1 MNLSLEPQ
9 EQTTV
14 GRRIMG
20 VLFYSPQATFA
31 DIGRQPRWLLPLAIV
46 SITSFLCSLASFPKL
61 KEFTLYTLELQAQTM
76 PELADAAAMD
86 IAVSGLVIFALIAGL
101 FSPAIMCLLYAGLLK
116 LFNLFAGEP
125 APFRQFF
132 AITVYSYFPIIFA
145 AVIATIM
152 ILMSPA
158 THLEEVSTSLYLLF
172 PPGSKG
178 FAANIARQIDPFFL
192 WSLVLMAL
200 GSSVISRAR
209 FKSYAIFLG
218 VLWLL
223 FAVGSAM
230 LGQGVSY

>member
-1 MNLSLEPQ
+1 
-9 EQTTV
+9 
-14 GRRIMG
+14 
-20 VLFYSPQATFA
+20 
-31 DIGRQPRWLLPLAIV
+31 
-46 SITSFLCSLASFPKL
+46 
-61 KEFTLYTLELQAQTM
+61 
-76 PELADAAAMD
+76 
-86 IAVSGLVIFALIAGL
+86 
-101 FSPAIMCLLYAGLLK
+101 
-116 LFNLFAGEP
+116 
-125 APFRQFF
+125 
-132 AITVYSYFPIIFA
+132 
-145 AVIATIM
+145 VIATIM